1 MKVNNNWLKEQKTHE
16 SELLGKC
23 QELVEQVVSNLMPK
37 IREKALENNFK
48 SDLNISLEFDL
59 KKAPKLSGS
68 GFVPPIIEKCRKF

>member
-1 MKVNNNWLKEQKTHE
+1 MNISNDWLKEQKAHE

-23 QELVEQVVSNLMPK
+23 QELVDQIVSNLMPK
-37 IREKALENNFK
+37 IREKALENNLK

-59 KKAPKLSGS
+59 KKEPKISGS